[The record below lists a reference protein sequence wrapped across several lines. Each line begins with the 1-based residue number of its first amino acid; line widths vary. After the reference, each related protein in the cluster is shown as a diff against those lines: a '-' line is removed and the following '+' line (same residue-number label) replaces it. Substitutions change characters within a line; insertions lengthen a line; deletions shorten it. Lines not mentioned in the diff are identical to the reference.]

1 MTKILEAEIEELK
14 KMMLSL
20 SAEVEE
26 NIQSAVKAISE
37 RDPKLAREVVNDDP
51 RIDRQEVR
59 VEEECL
65 KILAL
70 HQPVAADLR
79 FIIAMLKINSDLER
93 IGDLAVNIAEHARV
107 LASKPPAG
115 EPPDFHK
122 MAQKAIGMLDRSLD
136 AMVNRDGELARKVTQ
151 EDDEVDEM
159 NRRNYKAVGRTIQET
174 PHKVEPLTR
183 FLTVSHHIERVA
195 DHATNIAED
204 VIYMAEG
211 QIVRHREEELALNE
225 DEGSDVSE

>member
-1 MTKILEAEIEELK
+1 MSKILEDEIEKLK
-14 KMMLSL
+14 KMVLSL
-20 SAEVEE
+20 SSEVDE

-37 RDPKLAREVVNDDP
+37 RDPETAKEIVDDDY
-51 RIDRQEVR
+51 RIDQQEVR

-115 EPPDFHK
+115 EPPDFGK
-122 MAQKAIGMLDRSLD
+122 MARKSISMVNRSLD
-136 AMVNRDGELARKVTQ
+136 AMVNRDAELAREVCM

-159 NRRNYKAVGRTIQET
+159 NRRNYKAVGKTIQET
-174 PHKVEPLTR
+174 PHKVETLTR

-204 VIYMAEG
+204 VIYMTEG
-211 QIVRHREEELALNE
+211 QIVRHRPEEFTPKTEEPSSAQ
-225 DEGSDVSE
+225 

>member
-1 MTKILEAEIEELK
+1 MTKILESEIEKLK

-20 SAEVEE
+20 SAEVDE
-26 NIQSAVKAISE
+26 NIQSAVKAISD
-37 RDPKLAREVVNDDP
+37 RDPKVAREVINDDY
-51 RIDRQEVR
+51 RIDQQEVR

-79 FIIAMLKINSDLER
+79 YIIAMLKINSDLER

-107 LASKPPAG
+107 LADKPPAG
-115 EPPDFHK
+115 EPPDFDK
-122 MAQKAIGMLDRSLD
+122 MARKAISMLDRSLD
-136 AMVNRDGELARKVTQ
+136 AMVNRDPELARKVCL
-151 EDDEVDEM
+151 EDDDVDEM
-159 NRRNYKAVGRTIQET
+159 NRRNYKAVGRTIQEN

-183 FLTVSHHIERVA
+183 FLTVSHSIERVA

-211 QIVRHREEELALNE
+211 QIVRHREEELAP
-225 DEGSDVSE
+225 GSSESSSSE